1 MKTEQE
7 FNDWLKKCLR
17 RARKGLWVVPI
28 AKKMDMKVCVYKA
41 YERGDLTLSVYQLY
55 QFMHTTGK
63 DVDFIKQIFDDDWR
77 KPSTHMPRTPDN
89 R

>member
-17 RARKGLWVVPI
+17 RARKGLSSSKLADKLHMSPG
-28 AKKMDMKVCVYKA
+28 VYFA
-41 YERGDLTLSVYQLY
+41 YERSDLTLTVYQLY
-55 QFMHTTGK
+55 QFMHATNK
-63 DVDFIKQIFDDDWR
+63 DADFIKQIFDDNWR
-77 KPSTHMPRTPDN
+77 KPSTHTSQILDN

>member
-28 AKKMDMKVCVYKA
+28 AEKMDMKVCVYKA
-41 YERGDLTLSVYQLY
+41 YEIGDLTLTVYQLY
-55 QFMHTTGK
+55 QFMHATDK
-63 DVDFIKQIFDDDWR
+63 DADFIKQIFDDNWR
-77 KPSTHMPRTPDN
+77 KPSTHASQILDN